1 MIGFFIACWF
11 GKIEKRNILGKLNS
25 NDTLYLIVIKEVWD
39 RIVSGSKVVEYREVT
54 DYWTKRIHNREY
66 KYLKITNGYGN
77 KTRPYRLYKY
87 VGATRV
93 MVGDTQH
100 YSIPISKELI
110 IESRDYVND
119 NMICHYSGLPST
131 SSYTER

>member
-25 NDTLYLIVIKEVWD
+25 NDTLYLIVTKDVWD

-54 DYWTKRIHNREY
+54 DYWTKRILNRDY
-66 KYLKITNGYGN
+66 KYMRITNGYGN

-100 YSIPISKELI
+100 YSIPISEELI

>member
-54 DYWTKRIHNREY
+54 DYWTKRILNRDY
-66 KYLKITNGYGN
+66 KYMRITNGYGN

-100 YSIPISKELI
+100 YSIPISEELI

>member
-25 NDTLYLIVIKEVWD
+25 NDTLYLIVIKDVWD

-54 DYWTKRIHNREY
+54 DYWTKRILNRDY
-66 KYLKITNGYGN
+66 KYMRITNGYGN

-119 NMICHYSGLPST
+119 NTICHYSGLPST